1 MAWCADIRSPSADK
15 CKWCKCKACPVCSLS
30 SSEPYATI
38 SVTDLDN
45 HSEWMGYWMRFNLSS
60 TEWRR
65 FEAPILIPPSKRGHT
80 LDVALILGHAAAT
93 YLIDDVTIVQKEAP
107 ASAAAITLD
116 FEEDEHLAQET
127 ETSVA
132 VRMPEGKKLI
142 EADLAST
149 AAAHS
154 GKVGASVTVNEIITP
169 AWHGRLELGSFSAAF
184 NGLTITFWAKAHTD
198 CTIHANVLDASKSY
212 TWLAFW

>member
-1 MAWCADIRSPSADK
+1 M
-15 CKWCKCKACPVCSLS
+15 
-30 SSEPYATI
+30 
-38 SVTDLDN
+38 
-45 HSEWMGYWMRFNLSS
+45 
-60 TEWRR
+60 
-65 FEAPILIPPSKRGHT
+65 
-80 LDVALILGHAAAT
+80 DVALILGHAAAT

-132 VRMPEGKKLI
+132 VRMPEGEKLI
-142 EADLAST
+142 DADLAST

-169 AWHGRLELGSFSAAF
+169 AWHGRLELGWSASLDVEGEGYIGSDLALGIGSKAAF
-184 NGLTITFWAKAHTD
+184 GSNLAVDGGA
-198 CTIHANVLDASKSY
+198 VLKTATAGQLQALLDFLRPRVPRGRRV
-212 TWLAFW
+212 TRR